1 MKTILI
7 LITVLVI
14 GIIIG
19 FTIGYIK
26 GSNDNAV
33 NHLGIKNNKHLK
45 L

>member
-14 GIIIG
+14 GVIIG
-19 FTIGYIK
+19 FTIGYSK
-26 GSNDNAV
+26 GSSDNKV